1 MAVHSAKDM
10 PNPCKEGLTIAGTLS
25 RACIQDVLVTKK
37 GRSFATEE
45 TFVAGTG
52 SLRRKWQLEKL
63 FPNVVCKDLRGNVGT
78 RIEKLRQ
85 GQYDAVILAAAGL
98 ERQGLLQ

>member
-1 MAVHSAKDM
+1 M
-10 PNPCKEGLTIAGTLS
+10 
-25 RACIQDVLVTKK
+25 
-37 GRSFATEE
+37 
-45 TFVAGTG
+45 
-52 SLRRKWQLEKL
+52 RRKWQLEKL

-98 ERQGLLQ
+98 EKTKDCYRNRIWNIVILRSMKCCRQQDRQSLQ